1 MGVNKHLTHVEELVL
16 TKGNDGAQEALSM
29 LEQVGKTLSPSGGA
43 AVTITTK
50 WDGAPAVVCG
60 IDPAD
65 GQFFVGTKGVFA
77 QQPKLAKTQSDV
89 QRLYDGALAQK
100 LSACLTYLKPVV
112 RKGILQG
119 DLLFTNDK
127 SFEQIDGKGYIT
139 FRPNTLTYAA
149 DPDSKIG
156 KEIQSAE
163 VGIVF
168 HTKYT
173 GPSLQQLNAQFG
185 VTDRDYNK
193 TPNVWATSAT
203 FTNVGGQATFT
214 VDEYRTFE
222 AAVRQAKGS
231 VSKAGQVFNKIQS
244 GKKALELDTV
254 LLQFFNSF
262 YRGAQGL
269 PSTTAAYN
277 QFLHYLAGQYN
288 TQIQKNR
295 TLETQAKKAFKYV
308 EAIDFIQQNQQ
319 GMQMLMATYLNIT
332 RAKNILVQKL
342 NRVSQLPT
350 FVETDKGYRVTAPE
364 GFVAISGG
372 NAVKLVDRLEF
383 STLNFVTPKKW

>member
-214 VDEYRTFE
+214 VDEYRVFE

-288 TQIQKNR
+288 TQIQKNK

-332 RAKNILVQKL
+332 KAKNILVQKL